1 MKFTPEIIKKLPKA
15 ELHCHLDG
23 SLRIDTIL
31 RLALEQ
37 GVKLPSNNKSILESI
52 LVVKDNIGSLENF
65 NGVLE
70 GVENTNYKIRT
81 NKGLYILTL
90 YEKRV
95 DKKDIPFFLELMFY
109 LSNEKI
115 QCPLPLKNRNGKLFD
130 ELNSRPASILTFLEG
145 SSTETIY
152 PKQVNTLGKIL
163 AKIHIL
169 GKQLKIKRKNP
180 LSLGNLESLITL
192 SKKNSE
198 NIRNDLSKEIVSEY
212 YRVRSNWPDN
222 LPKGIIHADLFPDN
236 VLFIGNEISG
246 VIDFCFSCNDFL
258 SYDLA
263 TCLNAWCFDKEGILD
278 LNLSSELING
288 YQSLRKLE
296 ENEINFFLKTVPA
309 IFENSIFLT
318 PPPLSKP
325 NCAAGGKF

>member
-1 MKFTPEIIKKLPKA
+1 MAVYTQVSQQD
-15 ELHCHLDG
+15 LDNF
-23 SLRIDTIL
+23 LKNY
-31 RLALEQ
+31 E
-37 GVKLPSNNKSILESI
+37 
-52 LVVKDNIGSLENF
+52 IGSLESF
-65 NGVLE
+65 NGISA

-115 QCPLPLKNRNGKLFD
+115 HCPLPLKNRNGKLFD

-296 ENEINFFLKTVPA
+296 ENEINFFPIICSGSALR
-309 IFENSIFLT
+309 FLVT
-318 PPPLSKP
+318 RINDWKDQRSDAVVIPKDPMDFVKILDFHK
-325 NCAAGGKF
+325 NVKDAKEYGLIK

>member
-1 MKFTPEIIKKLPKA
+1 MAVYTQVSQQD
-15 ELHCHLDG
+15 LDNF
-23 SLRIDTIL
+23 LKNY
-31 RLALEQ
+31 E
-37 GVKLPSNNKSILESI
+37 
-52 LVVKDNIGSLENF
+52 IGSLENF
-65 NGVLE
+65 NGISA

-81 NKGLYILTL
+81 NKGFYILTL

-115 QCPLPLKNRNGKLFD
+115 QCPLPIKNRNGKLFG

-180 LSLGNLESLITL
+180 LSLENFESLITL
-192 SKKNSE
+192 SKKNSD
-198 NIRNDLSKEIVSEY
+198 NIRNDLSKEIDSEY
-212 YRVRSNWPDN
+212 YRVRSNWPGN

-296 ENEINFFLKTVPA
+296 ENEINSFHIICSGSALRFLMTRINDWKDQLGGGVVVPKDPMNFVKILDFHKNVKDA
-309 IFENSIFLT
+309 KEYGLT
-318 PPPLSKP
+318 K
-325 NCAAGGKF
+325 

>member
-1 MKFTPEIIKKLPKA
+1 MAVYTQVSQQD
-15 ELHCHLDG
+15 LDNF
-23 SLRIDTIL
+23 LKNY
-31 RLALEQ
+31 E
-37 GVKLPSNNKSILESI
+37 
-52 LVVKDNIGSLENF
+52 IGSLENF
-65 NGVLE
+65 NGISA

-81 NKGLYILTL
+81 NKGFYILTL

-115 QCPLPLKNRNGKLFD
+115 QCPLPIKNRNGKLFD

-180 LSLGNLESLITL
+180 LSLENIESLITM
-192 SKKNSE
+192 SKKNSD
-198 NIRNDLSKEIVSEY
+198 NIRNDLSKEIDSEY

-296 ENEINFFLKTVPA
+296 ENEINSFHIICSGSALRFLMTRINDWKDQQGGVVVVPKDPMDFVKILDFHKNVKDA
-309 IFENSIFLT
+309 KEYGLT
-318 PPPLSKP
+318 K
-325 NCAAGGKF
+325 